1 MASHVQE
8 YEQLVREFLTCVKER
23 KSYWL
28 APVVF
33 FLLMLAALG
42 FFLEGSVVA
51 PAIYSIF

>member
-8 YEQLVREFLTCVKER
+8 YEELVREFLTFVKER
-23 KSYWL
+23 KCYWL